1 MVSKI
6 SKLYNEDALSLYV
19 SEIKKFPV
27 LNQEEEF
34 ELATKWKEKGDKKA
48 LDKLVKSHL
57 RLVAKIAAGY
67 SGYGLS
73 KADLIAEG
81 NMGIIHA
88 LQHFDPSIGYR
99 FSTYA
104 AWWIKAK
111 IKDFVYNSWSIVKL
125 SASSNSRKL
134 FFSLRKLKNLL
145 GLETVDE
152 DNAKKIAEKLNV
164 KEEEV
169 ITSDRRFSNKDFS
182 INTPVGE
189 EGTTTL
195 QDFLADSS
203 MSQEDIVLEKQEHE
217 YRKKILHEAL
227 NTLSKRE
234 YDIISAYRL
243 QTPTKSLREI
253 AKEIGISAERVRQI
267 ENAAFLKLQKYIRT
281 VEWNN
286 VHKNKQYKASCFV
299 PTTFLICS

>member
-6 SKLYNEDALSLYV
+6 SNVYNEDSLSSYV

-27 LNQEEEF
+27 LDQDEEF

-81 NMGIIHA
+81 NIGIIHA
-88 LQHFDPSIGYR
+88 LQHFDPKIGYR

-104 AWWIKAK
+104 TWWIKAK

-125 SASSNSRKL
+125 SSSSRSRRL
-134 FFSLRKLKNLL
+134 FFSLRKLKSAL
-145 GLETVDE
+145 GLDTVD
-152 DNAKKIAEKLNV
+152 DDSAKEIAEKLKV
-164 KEEEV
+164 KKEDV
-169 ITSDRRFSNKDFS
+169 ITSERRFSSQDFS
-182 INTPVGE
+182 TNTPVGE
-189 EGTTTL
+189 EGTSTL
-195 QDFLADSS
+195 QDFIADSS
-203 MSQEDIVLEKQEHE
+203 VSQEDIVFEQQERA
-217 YRKKILHEAL
+217 YRTKILHDAL

-234 YDIISAYRL
+234 YDVVAAYRL
-243 QTPTKSLREI
+243 RTPTKSLREI
-253 AKEIGISAERVRQI
+253 AKEMGISAERVRQI

-281 VEWNN
+281 VEWEA
-286 VHKNKQYKASCFV
+286 VHKSKQQETSSIV
-299 PTTFLICS
+299 NLPFL